1 MYLIEEDIIN
11 AVKSLLTGRVNELLE
26 ELEYQIPLIEFG
38 YGISPVIRLSTGER
52 SEKERII
59 KSDVYS
65 VVLVFAV
72 PEKGFHGNLEEWNC
86 YAYAAAVDLALGED
100 ATMGG
105 VVDRAVMT
113 GKKYTPPKAAHCGGH
128 WELELKL
135 HILVEF

>member
-1 MYLIEEDIIN
+1 MELREENIIN
-11 AVKSLLTGRVNELLE
+11 AVKEMLTGRVNELLE
-26 ELEYQIPLIEFG
+26 EAEYQIPLIEFD
-38 YGISPVIRLSTGER
+38 YGNIPVIRLSTGER

-72 PEKGFHGNLEEWNC
+72 PEIPDGEWNC

-135 HILVEF
+135 RILVEF